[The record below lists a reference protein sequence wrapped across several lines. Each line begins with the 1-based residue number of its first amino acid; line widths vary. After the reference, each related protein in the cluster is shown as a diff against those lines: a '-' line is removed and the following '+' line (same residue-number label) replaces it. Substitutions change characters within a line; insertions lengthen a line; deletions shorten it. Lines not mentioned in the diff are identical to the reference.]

1 MSQKIRWGILG
12 AGKIARKLAAD
23 LRLVKDAELIA
34 IGSRSMENARVFAR
48 DYPAKYLH
56 DSYDAL
62 VANKEVDIIYVATTH
77 NFHYEHTMLCLQNGK
92 AVLCEKPFAI
102 NAKEAS
108 AMIALAKEKKIFLM
122 EALWTKFLPHFIKVK
137 EIVAS
142 GQIGEVKS
150 VLARFGFRPTEPI
163 APRIF
168 DPVLAGGTVLDI
180 GIYNVFMALSILGK
194 PTFIDAVMT
203 PAYTGIDEQC
213 AVTFRYWNGAIAQLF
228 SSFASNIA
236 TETDIHGT
244 NGRIKLAHRFYAPDT
259 TIEYYPGW
267 IDSKEIIPFEKEAG
281 WGYQYE
287 IRHANECLRNGLTE
301 SPVMN
306 FADTMLLIETLDA
319 IREKAGIV
327 YEADKAMS
335 GV

>member
-1 MSQKIRWGILG
+1 MSQNIRWGILG
-12 AGKIARKLAAD
+12 AGKIAKKFASD

-34 IGSRSMENARVFAR
+34 IGSRNIDTAQVFAR

-56 DSYDAL
+56 GSYEDL
-62 VANKEVDIIYVATTH
+62 VSNPEVDTIYVATTH

-102 NAKEAS
+102 NAREAS
-108 AMIALAKEKKIFLM
+108 AMIALAKEKNIFLM

-137 EIVAS
+137 ELVAS

-150 VLARFGFRPTEPI
+150 VLVKFGFKPTEPI

-168 DPVLAGGTVLDI
+168 DPALAGGTMLDI
-180 GIYNVFMALSILGK
+180 GIYNVFMALGILGK
-194 PTFIDAVMT
+194 PTEIEAIMT
-203 PAYTGIDEQC
+203 PASTGIDEQC
-213 AVTFRYWNGAIAQLF
+213 AVTFRYWNGALAQLF

-236 TETDIHGT
+236 TEADIHGS
-244 NGRIKLAHRFYAPDT
+244 NGRIRLAHRFYAPDT

-267 IDSKEIIPFEKEAG
+267 IDSKEVIPVEKEAG
-281 WGYQYE
+281 WGYQYQ
-287 IRHANECLRNGLTE
+287 IRHVCDCLRSGLTE
-301 SPVMN
+301 SPVMS

-319 IREKAGIV
+319 IRAKAGIS
-327 YEADKAMS
+327 YEADK
-335 GV
+335 VV